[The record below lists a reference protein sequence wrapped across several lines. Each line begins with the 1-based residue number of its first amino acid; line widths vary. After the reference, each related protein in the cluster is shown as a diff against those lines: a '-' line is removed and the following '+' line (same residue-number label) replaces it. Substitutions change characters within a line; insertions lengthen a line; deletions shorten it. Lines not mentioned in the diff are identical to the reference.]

1 MSGIVQILMA
11 SLFFSRHLFT
21 IRHRGEMHCIVLKK
35 QKQKETDSSPFW
47 SQFIGISVPFL
58 KKWDVR
64 QCGPKRKGR
73 EWCRQ
78 GEQKCLGWISRDIN
92 HYHNTE
98 GLQLRWRDRE
108 KERRS
113 KEIRQ
118 TVLKTLRIGMKPLII
133 ITNVR
138 FSSSSPIFSSSSL
151 FTPSL
156 RMQVWRLQRARHR
169 GNVTNLVRMR
179 WEVMKI

>member
-64 QCGPKRKGR
+64 QCGPKRKGK

-78 GEQKCLGWISRDIN
+78 GEQKCLGWLGEALQGDKTNCFKDTADRNEAIN
-92 HYHNTE
+92 YYN
-98 GLQLRWRDRE
+98 
-108 KERRS
+108 KC
-113 KEIRQ
+113 
-118 TVLKTLRIGMKPLII
+118 PLLVILPHFLVII
-133 ITNVR
+133 IIHSVITH
-138 FSSSSPIFSSSSL
+138 
-151 FTPSL
+151 
-156 RMQVWRLQRARHR
+156 A
-169 GNVTNLVRMR
+169 GVTLAEGPASRECYKCSED
-179 WEVMKI
+179 EVGGYEDLKK